1 MLSRPPRSTRTD
13 TLFPYTT
20 RSRSIAEKPQSR
32 RKIGVMGPAPR
43 VDRLAGHIFH
53 RHIGPP
59 VWRDTAVDQ
68 PRNPRVLESGEQ
80 AAFTVEQLAV
90 RNRFGTE
97 PLDRHLLVEH
107 PVAAIPCVHLAQP
120 APSSQAVDARQTAG
134 RGKGRE

>member
-53 RHIGPP
+53 RHIGLL
-59 VWRDTAVDQ
+59 VWRDSAVDQ

-90 RNRFGTE
+90 RNRLGTE
-97 PLDRHLLVEH
+97 QLDSPLLVEH
-107 PVAAIPCVHLAQP
+107 PVDALHGVEL
-120 APSSQAVDARQTAG
+120 APSATPATASDGKADEQGAVG
-134 RGKGRE
+134 